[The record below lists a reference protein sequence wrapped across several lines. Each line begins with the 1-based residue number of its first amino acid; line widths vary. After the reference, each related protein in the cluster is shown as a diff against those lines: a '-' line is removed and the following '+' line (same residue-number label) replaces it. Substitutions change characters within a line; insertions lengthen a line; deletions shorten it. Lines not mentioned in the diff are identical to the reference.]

1 MLAEVQHQEEG
12 VKFLRRFVEG
22 HLVSPVLL
30 IGPEG
35 VGRRFSILQ
44 AVQEVFCTGTKQ
56 KGCTCYSCFVLEQ
69 GTHPDWHFLNAPT
82 SDIGIDAI
90 REVVARAKDYPS
102 SASMRCFVIDGA
114 DRFTG
119 PAAADAFLKTLEEP
133 PSRSRFFLLAE
144 TYDSVPPTIRSRC
157 GRINYN
163 RLPEAFLLSV
173 LNQHEEDDA
182 KALVYS
188 RMGEGSVGSAVRY
201 LGSGK
206 INLRDQVLQ
215 ILQQTLDG
223 DLPSLFASVN
233 TMEQD
238 LVLALKFLEQVLHD
252 ILLVRVDPMRII
264 NVDRQTELL
273 NMGNRATL
281 KVWVNL
287 ANKVR
292 ALQSQYRTTSL
303 HLPFHLKTIL
313 VESF

>member
-1 MLAEVQHQEEG
+1 MLAEVQHQTEG

-35 VGRRFSILQ
+35 VGRRFSVLQ
-44 AVQEVFCTGTKQ
+44 AVREAFCTGSKQ
-56 KGCTCYSCFVLEQ
+56 MDCTCYSCFVLSQ
-69 GTHPDWHFLNAPT
+69 GTHPDFKLLNATT

-90 REVVARAKDYPS
+90 REVIEHAKDYPS
-102 SASMRCFVIDGA
+102 SAPMRCFVIDGA

-119 PAAADAFLKTLEEP
+119 PAANAFLKTLEEP

-144 TYDSVPPTIRSRC
+144 TYDSVLPTIRSRC

-173 LNQHEEDDA
+173 LHQHEADDG

-238 LVLALKFLEQVLHD
+238 LVLALKFLEQLLHD
-252 ILLVRVDPMRII
+252 ILLVRVDPMHII
-264 NVDRQTELL
+264 NIDRQTELL

-287 ANKVR
+287 ANRVR
-292 ALQSQYRTTSL
+292 ALQSQYRTTRL